1 MKMEE
6 TILSASDMLNQV
18 MGRITKDSKQ
28 RKKERL
34 RSNIKS
40 LDDILH
46 HFYAGSLITIGG
58 ASSNGKTALAL
69 NLLYELAVKQKHPSL
84 FFSLEGTADS
94 WTTRLLSL
102 VTGIDTAS
110 LWEGNLNEDEW
121 QKLDNGAKLLADAP
135 IYLEAKKVNHI
146 DKLCEVARQMK
157 TAHGIHII
165 FVDYVQLLNAK
176 DGYSDNRYLDLNYV
190 TRRLKELAKE
200 LEVPV
205 VMLSQLNRHL
215 KDDEV
220 LDGKKPRISDLRD
233 SGTIEEDS
241 DMVILVHHPELYH
254 VYQDERGNDLHGMIQ
269 LIVAKNRMGALGEC
283 YVQYNASTGLMS
295 ERAAHVLPPPPP
307 PSESIGALPF

>member
-1 MKMEE
+1 MEE

-102 VTGIDTAS
+102 VAGIDTAS

-121 QKLDNGAKLLADAP
+121 QKLDTGAKLLADAP

-157 TAHGIHII
+157 TA
-165 FVDYVQLLNAK
+165 
-176 DGYSDNRYLDLNYV
+176 
-190 TRRLKELAKE
+190 
-200 LEVPV
+200 
-205 VMLSQLNRHL
+205 
-215 KDDEV
+215 
-220 LDGKKPRISDLRD
+220 
-233 SGTIEEDS
+233 
-241 DMVILVHHPELYH
+241 
-254 VYQDERGNDLHGMIQ
+254 HGMIQ